1 MRIAV
6 VGYGRMGREVE
17 AMAGELGHEV
27 VARLDRDAVL
37 DSGSLAGAEAAVEF
51 TLPEAAPG
59 TLVQLARLGVPT
71 VSGTTGWYDHLP
83 RVRAAVAEAG
93 GTLLYAPNFSVGVAV
108 FRRWLRSAAAGLD
121 GLPAYDVSLHE
132 VHHTGKVDHPSGT
145 ARLLA
150 ETIVEAAHRIEGWT
164 PWPAPAG
171 EGAGAAT
178 ESGRATGGSLDRS
191 TLRVT
196 SERVGS
202 VPGTHTVTVDGPDDQ
217 ITLTHTARSRRGF
230 ARGAV
235 QAAAWIQ
242 GRTGVFTLDDML
254 DDLLGQ
260 GSAS

>member
-1 MRIAV
+1 MKIAV

-27 VARLDRDAVL
+27 VARLDRGAAL
-37 DSGSLAGAEAAVEF
+37 DPASLAGAEAAVEF
-51 TLPEAAPG
+51 TLPDAAPD
-59 TLVQLARLGVPT
+59 TLIQLARLGVPT
-71 VSGTTGWYDHLP
+71 VSGTTGWYDRLP
-83 RVRAAVAEAG
+83 RVREVVEAEG
-93 GTLLYAPNFSVGVAV
+93 GALLYAPNFSVGVAV
-108 FRRWLRSAAAGLD
+108 FRRWLRFAATGLD
-121 GLPAYDVSLHE
+121 GLPEYDVSLHE

-150 ETIVEAAHRIEGWT
+150 ETIVDAADRIEGWT
-164 PWPAPAG
+164 PWPAPTGGDAAPGVEAG
-171 EGAGAAT
+171 QG
-178 ESGRATGGSLDRS
+178 TGGSLDRS
-191 TLRVT
+191 ALRVT

-202 VPGTHTVTVDGPDDQ
+202 VPGTHAVTVDGPDDQ

-242 GRTGVFTLDDML
+242 GRAGVFTLDDML

-260 GSAS
+260 GSTS